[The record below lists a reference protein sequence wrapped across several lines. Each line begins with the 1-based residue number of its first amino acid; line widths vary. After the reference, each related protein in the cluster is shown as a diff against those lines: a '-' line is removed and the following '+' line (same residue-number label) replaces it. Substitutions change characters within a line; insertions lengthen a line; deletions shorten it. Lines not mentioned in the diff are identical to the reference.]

1 MKECE
6 YYQELISR
14 LLDEDLTADE
24 DAALKSHLE
33 SCAECRRM
41 FEAFSAVSRLAGETE
56 EPPEA
61 LSENIMAGIRRAEIK
76 KKNRRLRPMLAAAA
90 CLAVVLL
97 GAWGVRNTLFAEK
110 AADLAVPMA
119 APAEAPCAAMIPE
132 EPESEEEAAEAPDD
146 TDAAMFTESAPAEKS
161 AGTDSRDEGADMD
174 IAVGAGYSCA
184 ETGGAPGEH
193 AYLDAGSFEALL
205 TFLAGEPADMPEGS
219 LRLLCT
225 AVCEPGWE
233 YVDIYESGEELFYTD
248 SLDGLWYVCACGR
261 EDFGNFFTQLQ
272 TK

>member
-110 AADLAVPMA
+110 AADLAAPMA
-119 APAEAPCAAMIPE
+119 APAEAPRAAMIPE

-146 TDAAMFTESAPAEKS
+146 TDAAMFTESA
-161 AGTDSRDEGADMD
+161 GTDSRDDGADMD

-248 SLDGLWYVCACGR
+248 SRDGLWCVCACGR
-261 EDFGNFFTQLQ
+261 EDFDNFFTQLQ

>member
-110 AADLAVPMA
+110 AADLAAPMA
-119 APAEAPCAAMIPE
+119 AP
-132 EPESEEEAAEAPDD
+132 AEAPDD

-174 IAVGAGYSCA
+174 IAVGAGCSCA

-193 AYLDAGSFEALL
+193 AYLDAGSFGELL

-248 SLDGLWYVCACGR
+248 SRDGLWYVCACGR

>member
-6 YYQELISR
+6 HYQELISR
-14 LLDEDLTADE
+14 LLDEDLTVDE

-61 LSENIMAGIRRAEIK
+61 LHENIMARIRRAEIK
-76 KKNRRLRPMLAAAA
+76 KKNRRLRPVLAAAA

-110 AADLAVPMA
+110 AADLAAPMA
-119 APAEAPCAAMIPE
+119 APAEAARAAMIPE
-132 EPESEEEAAEAPDD
+132 EPESAEEAIEAPD
-146 TDAAMFTESAPAEKS
+146 AAILTESAPEEKS
-161 AGTDSRDEGADMD
+161 ADTDSRDEGADMD
-174 IAVGAGYSCA
+174 VVVGAGYSCA
-184 ETGGAPGEH
+184 ETGGAPGEY
-193 AYLDAGSFEALL
+193 AYLDTGSFEELL
-205 TFLAGEPADMPEGS
+205 TFLAGEPADVPEGS

-225 AVCEPGWE
+225 AVCEPRGE

-248 SLDGLWYVCACGR
+248 SLDGQWYVCACGR
-261 EDFGNFFTQLQ
+261 KDFGNFFTLLQ